1 MILSKKYLSWN
12 NSQIIAEPLLAQKL
26 KNFTNFLNCLSY
38 LSLKLNISMHT
49 LKYYNI
55 YFDNFFNVVQYDK
68 RAHSVLSKPAAW
80 SKQNKTP
87 L

>member
-12 NSQIIAEPLLAQKL
+12 NFQIIAEPLLAQKL
-26 KNFTNFLNCLSY
+26 KEFYKFPKLFVVSFFKIKHFNAY
-38 LSLKLNISMHT
+38 IKILKF
-49 LKYYNI
+49 
-55 YFDNFFNVVQYDK
+55 YFHNFFNVVQYDK
-68 RAHSVLSKPAAW
+68 RAHSVLSKPSTW